1 LDILT
6 LSNRG
11 LGQRAIARKLG
22 ISRTTVKKYLENS
35 ELTLAAAAKR
45 NRNSQ
50 LDPFT
55 DNIDAWLNEDPLYSA
70 TWIYDRL
77 RPMGFCGSYE
87 IVKRRVGK
95 LKNQRQAVAY
105 MRFETEPGYQAQVD
119 FGEFQIEHADGRIE
133 KLYLFAMIL
142 GYSRRIYAQLIQRC
156 DLPTFLD
163 CHINAFLRFGGVP
176 AEILYDRM
184 RNVYIGK
191 LAGKTRFND
200 TLFGFA
206 LHYGFEPK
214 VAPAYA
220 AWVKG
225 KIERPFSF
233 IREGFWRGYSFLCL
247 DTANRDLA
255 GWLAQKDQRVHG
267 TTHEVVAK
275 RFEREQPHLRQLPA
289 HPFDTS
295 YRVYRKVAKDCTVRF
310 EANSYVVPH
319 TLVGRQLILR
329 VKEKIMRIF
338 YDDRL
343 IVTYTIPETK
353 GNLIQDKRFYQAL
366 RNDREMNQRK
376 YHHGSRS
383 KGRAK
388 RTISPQKPLYDM
400 DVWIRP
406 VCEYD
411 RLIGQEV
418 RS

>member
-1 LDILT
+1 
-6 LSNRG
+6 
-11 LGQRAIARKLG
+11 
-22 ISRTTVKKYLENS
+22 
-35 ELTLAAAAKR
+35 
-45 NRNSQ
+45 
-50 LDPFT
+50 
-55 DNIDAWLNEDPLYSA
+55 
-70 TWIYDRL
+70 
-77 RPMGFCGSYE
+77 
-87 IVKRRVGK
+87 
-95 LKNQRQAVAY
+95 
-105 MRFETEPGYQAQVD
+105 
-119 FGEFQIEHADGRIE
+119 
-133 KLYLFAMIL
+133 MIL
-142 GYSRRIYAQLIQRC
+142 GYSRRIYAQLIRRC

-163 CHINAFLRFGGVP
+163 CHINAFLHFGGVP

-200 TLFGFA
+200 TLIGFA

-225 KIERPFSF
+225 KIERPLSF

-255 GWLAQKDQRVHG
+255 GWLIQKDQRVHG

-289 HPFDTS
+289 QPFDTS
-295 YRVYRKVAKDCTVRF
+295 YRVCRKVAKDCTVRF

-338 YDDRL
+338 CD
-343 IVTYTIPETK
+343 
-353 GNLIQDKRFYQAL
+353 
-366 RNDREMNQRK
+366 
-376 YHHGSRS
+376 
-383 KGRAK
+383 
-388 RTISPQKPLYDM
+388 
-400 DVWIRP
+400 
-406 VCEYD
+406 D

-418 RS
+418 RP